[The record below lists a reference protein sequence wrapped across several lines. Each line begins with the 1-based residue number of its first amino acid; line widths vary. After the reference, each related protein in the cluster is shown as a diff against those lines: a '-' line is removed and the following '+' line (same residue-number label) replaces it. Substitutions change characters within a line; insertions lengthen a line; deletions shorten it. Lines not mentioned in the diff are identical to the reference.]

1 MSGDLDLDH
10 VAVVVGDLDAAEQN
24 YTSLG
29 FQLTPRSS
37 HRGPVPP
44 GGEIG
49 PWGTGNHCA
58 MFRRGYF
65 EVLGITDPNR
75 YKTHVEHRLARYE
88 GLHLVAF
95 GTSDAE
101 RSVADFRS
109 KGAKI
114 ADPQQIGRDVPFGA
128 GTRPGSFGI
137 ANLDPDFY
145 PEADFLVIEQQTR
158 EVLWQPDLMTHP
170 NGAVSLESVTIC
182 CDDPGDLMNRL
193 SPILGAPTDKGFNLH
208 PGRVRVV
215 GAGDVADLFAGNPLP
230 GETPCVVAAAIGVE
244 DLGKTASLLAAND
257 VSLQSGNDGHL
268 RIGPDIGC
276 GAIIDFVPTTQ
287 REDVQ

>member
-1 MSGDLDLDH
+1 MSGKLDLDH
-10 VAVVVGDLDAAEQN
+10 VAVVVRDLDAAEQS
-24 YTSLG
+24 YTRLG

-37 HRGPVPP
+37 HKGPVPP
-44 GGEIG
+44 DDEIG

-65 EVLGITDPNR
+65 EILGITDPNR
-75 YKTHVEHRLARYE
+75 FKTHIERRLARYE
-88 GLHLVAF
+88 GLHLIAF
-95 GTSDAE
+95 GTPDAE

-109 KGAKI
+109 KGARI

-182 CDDPGDLMNRL
+182 CENPSELMNRL
-193 SPILGAPTDKGFNLH
+193 SPILGAPADTGFNLH
-208 PGRVRVV
+208 PGTLQVV
-215 GAGDVADLFAGNPLP
+215 GAGDVAHLFSGNTLP
-230 GETPCVVAAAIGVE
+230 GEQPCVVAASIGVE

-257 VSLQSGNDGHL
+257 VPLQSINDGHL

-276 GAIIDFVPTTQ
+276 GAIIDFVTTTQ
-287 REDVQ
+287 GEGVQ